1 MKLSQLLGRIAP
13 ILAPMFLLVLI
24 GINGVNVPFWDEWST
39 PGEFLT
45 KDNLT
50 FKDFFDQS
58 NESRLLVPKLI
69 FLGVSKFVGWQPKH
83 YMYFGW
89 LIVLAILFLV
99 YRISYR
105 RLDRGRAQD
114 GIGLLCLVFS
124 SALLFSPAAFENW
137 LWGLQWVIFVPLLC
151 ALIAFTMQTRAQ
163 TFSVRFGVTVL
174 LNAVGMFS
182 FSNGMILWIVSF
194 PFWREVLGFLSG
206 KRPSKAT
213 LVSWLAWSA
222 AYCLTA
228 VISVRIY
235 FTGYRNVF
243 PEPPM
248 AFAMKEPWSVVKY
261 FAAWCGGPFHSNAA
275 MHMAI
280 GAALLLTVLMLVGWL
295 TKTIKQ
301 QPEEKSYL
309 YLTMLYPSV
318 MVMVY
323 ALGSGMMTALGR
335 ASFGVEQA
343 YSSRYLFHSATL
355 WVGFIA
361 ALNTH
366 RILATNEGKE
376 SKKFSQVFLTVLIV
390 FSALLVRTWNHAY
403 KQFDLLRIARLQ
415 TLLNVRML
423 AIAPKSPMV
432 EKTCPWLDL
441 PLLVKTLTEKGI
453 YNPSVFGE
461 WLIEEAKHP
470 QLVSGGIVQVVP
482 RPQPEMGVMGWA
494 SIPDRNAPADSVLI
508 CRKSKTGTWEPFIM
522 LAVGFHRND
531 LVRQTGKP
539 SLRKSGFLEVFPWP
553 ETDDFATVE
562 MFSVDE
568 RNQHLY
574 PISRIP

>member
-1 MKLSQLLGRIAP
+1 MKVSQLLGRIAP
-13 ILAPMFLLVLI
+13 ILAPVFLLILI
-24 GINGVNVPFWDEWST
+24 VINGVNVPFWDEWST

-69 FLGVSKFVGWQPKH
+69 FLGVSKLVGWQPKQ

-99 YRISYR
+99 YKLSYR
-105 RLDRGRAQD
+105 CHGRDRTQD
-114 GIGLLCLVFS
+114 GISLLCLALS

-151 ALIAFTMQTRAQ
+151 ALIAFEMQRRAQ

-194 PFWREVLGFLSG
+194 PFWREVLGFLAG
-206 KRPSKAT
+206 NRPSKSIA
-213 LVSWLAWSA
+213 VRWLAWSA
-222 AYCLTA
+222 VYCLLA
-228 VISVRIY
+228 VISIRIY
-235 FTGYRNVF
+235 FADYRNVF

-248 AFAMKEPWSVVKY
+248 AFVLKQPWSVVTY

-275 MHMAI
+275 MHIAI
-280 GAALLLTVLMLVGWL
+280 GAALLLAILILAGWL
-295 TKTIKQ
+295 MKIIKQ
-301 QPEEKSYL
+301 QPQEKGYRYL
-309 YLTMLYPSV
+309 AMLYPSV

-366 RILATNEGKE
+366 RILAASEGRKQ
-376 SKKFSQVFLTVLIV
+376 KQFAQVFVAVLIV
-390 FSALLVRTWNHAY
+390 FSALLIRTWNHAY
-403 KQFDLLRIARLQ
+403 KQFDLLRIARQQ

-441 PLLVKTLTEKGI
+441 PHLVKMLTEKGI

-461 WLIEEAKHP
+461 WLAEESQHP
-470 QLVSGGIVQVVP
+470 QLASGGNVQVVQ
-482 RPQPEMGVMGWA
+482 RPKPEIGVMGWGA
-494 SIPDRNAPADSVLI
+494 IPDRNAPADSVLI
-508 CRKSKTGTWEPFIM
+508 CRKGKTGTLEPFIM
-522 LAVGFHRND
+522 LAVGFHRKD
-531 LVRQTGKP
+531 LVRQTGKS
-539 SLRKSGFLEVFPWP
+539 SLRKSGFLEVFRWP
-553 ETDDFATVE
+553 ESDDFAAVE

-568 RNQHLY
+568 RNRHLY
-574 PISRIP
+574 PLSRIP